1 MVSVVMNTVSII
13 ILFLFARKIYP
24 HFYPQKKESF
34 KYAEYAYIAM
44 ASILIAVCH
53 EHEPDVIN
61 YILVVM
67 AINIYNKIFYKT
79 NGYLYILFNL
89 SALLFLLLV
98 EFVSVIIIPLMT
110 HKTINEYLEKGNLI
124 SSYLINWFVM
134 LAILEPGYML
144 LKRKSE
150 KLPSITISGI
160 AAYISLFVFEIVMIG
175 YTTKLASDKKTTTI
189 LIVTLC
195 GYTFINLLAA
205 YLIFK
210 TAKNSEIQY
219 ENELL
224 QQQSLMQI
232 TLYNDLL
239 KKYELSHET
248 IHDVRKHLKSLAGLI
263 ENESKASQYI
273 AEYLKEIEQ
282 IEPQFKSKNEI
293 LNIIIN
299 HKMFQGKD
307 KGIALKV
314 DYGNVDMSFISD
326 IDITVMLANV
336 LDNAFEAVES
346 LDESNREVKLI
357 ITSMSNF
364 LLINISNIYLT
375 VDQRPDGKFE
385 STKKNHSGLGL
396 KNVQKAVEKY
406 DGIYKAEVADDKFK
420 VKITIPIP
428 DSSERSV

>member
-1 MVSVVMNTVSII
+1 
-13 ILFLFARKIYP
+13 
-24 HFYPQKKESF
+24 
-34 KYAEYAYIAM
+34 M

-195 GYTFINLLAA
+195 GYTFINLADLV
-205 YLIFK
+205 I
-210 TAKNSEIQY
+210 
-219 ENELL
+219 
-224 QQQSLMQI
+224 MQ
-232 TLYNDLL
+232 
-239 KKYELSHET
+239 
-248 IHDVRKHLKSLAGLI
+248 
-263 ENESKASQYI
+263 
-273 AEYLKEIEQ
+273 
-282 IEPQFKSKNEI
+282 
-293 LNIIIN
+293 
-299 HKMFQGKD
+299 
-307 KGIALKV
+307 
-314 DYGNVDMSFISD
+314 
-326 IDITVMLANV
+326 
-336 LDNAFEAVES
+336 AV
-346 LDESNREVKLI
+346 
-357 ITSMSNF
+357 
-364 LLINISNIYLT
+364 
-375 VDQRPDGKFE
+375 
-385 STKKNHSGLGL
+385 
-396 KNVQKAVEKY
+396 
-406 DGIYKAEVADDKFK
+406 
-420 VKITIPIP
+420 
-428 DSSERSV
+428 